1 MRYGNRKGKEMRL
14 EFAGV
19 SDTGRKRK
27 INQDAYC
34 MYRDGDAG
42 LFAVADG
49 MGGYSD
55 GEKASQTVMAK
66 LADWWNSFSPVLF
79 GYEFRKMLRSL
90 EQSIEIANRDIYRMW
105 NKRSI
110 CGTTITV
117 LFIYRDLYG
126 VVYAGDSRCYI
137 SSRWKWKQI
146 TIDEVWENQSSIT
159 DKERRQKS
167 HPDRG
172 KLVNAIGIRE
182 EVWCRTVTDSVLPD
196 MVFLLC
202 SDGLYKYC
210 TDRFIKSCVKKCTDR
225 QEIERLADRMIE
237 KVYQNGA
244 GDNIS
249 VVIVKCCEE

>member
-1 MRYGNRKGKEMRL
+1 MRL
-14 EFAGV
+14 EFAGT

-34 MYRDGDAG
+34 MYRDGDSG

-49 MGGYSD
+49 MGGYTD
-55 GEKASQTVMAK
+55 GEKASQTVIAK
-66 LADWWNSFSPVLF
+66 LADWWNSFSPALF

-105 NKRSI
+105 NKQSI
-110 CGTTITV
+110 CGTTITA

-126 VVYAGDSRCYI
+126 VVYAGDSRCYL
-137 SSRWKWKQI
+137 SRGWKWKQI

-159 DKERRQKS
+159 DSERRQKE
-167 HPDRG
+167 HPNRG
-172 KLVNAIGIRE
+172 KLVNAVGIRE
-182 EVWCRTVTDSVLPD
+182 DVRCRTVMDSILPD
-196 MVFLLC
+196 TIFLLC

-210 TDRFIKSCVKKCTDR
+210 KDSFIKCCVRRCKNL
-225 QEIERLADRMIE
+225 QALERSADRLVG